1 MILGKLLATLS
12 YVTSLPVGKES
23 SSEDLISGLGKY
35 LPIAG
40 IVIGGLSC
48 AAYVPLVLIQAPDFV
63 GAAIL
68 TTVLIVLTGG
78 LHLDG
83 LMDTAD
89 GICSH
94 KERDIMLEIMKD
106 SRVGNF
112 GAITGVLTILLKT
125 CALAALFSL
134 PIKAMAALILIPCWA
149 RWTEL
154 YAIANFS
161 YAREFGSGKIWHE
174 TTKKSDLI
182 IGALIPLTVSVLLTT
197 YDAFYVAA
205 LIPATIIPGVFA
217 AHWLNSKIGGQTGD
231 TYGAVVEVSETI
243 GLVCASCIAIYW

>member
-1 MILGKLLATLS
+1 MIISKFLATLG
-12 YVTSLPVGKES
+12 YVTSLPVGKHAS
-23 SSEDLISGLGKY
+23 SVDLISGLGKY

-40 IVIGGLSC
+40 IVIGALTC
-48 AAYVPLVLIQAPDFV
+48 AIYVPLVLIQANDFV
-63 GAAIL
+63 GAALL
-68 TTVLIVLTGG
+68 TTALIVLSGG

-94 KERDIMLEIMKD
+94 KERTIMLEIMKD

-112 GAITGVLTILLKT
+112 GAITGILAILLKT
-125 CALAALFSL
+125 CAIAALFSL
-134 PIKAMAALILIPCWA
+134 PVKAMAALILIPCWA

-174 TTKKSDLI
+174 TTKKSDLL
-182 IGALIPLTVSVLLTT
+182 IGALIPLTVTVLFTT

-205 LIPATIIPGVFA
+205 LIPATIIPGVIA
-217 AHWLNSKIGGQTGD
+217 AHWLNSKLHGQTGD

-243 GLVCASCIAIYW
+243 GLVLASCISTYC